1 MYTRVFIHSIRFLIA
16 FFDSRFYTQL
26 AVRQQESIAWRHLT
40 LFMSSAVGNS
50 AVSSSADS
58 SCSDFGSNSD
68 SESGFVSERA
78 ARKREKK
85 VRKQEKKAR
94 KKEKKARKRDRK
106 ALKHAKKRKSP
117 EISDSAPPTHQQ
129 GEMSRKKA
137 RAGEGECARS
147 SSTLDFFAQLHRA
160 EAQKPALGTIHATA
174 RTTSEVDT
182 KASSDWECQKCGE
195 SNFSN
200 SADCR
205 KCHALKRLTTYR

>member
-1 MYTRVFIHSIRFLIA
+1 
-16 FFDSRFYTQL
+16 
-26 AVRQQESIAWRHLT
+26 
-40 LFMSSAVGNS
+40 MSSAVGNS
-50 AVSSSADS
+50 VVPRSSDS
-58 SCSDFGSNSD
+58 SCSDFGSSSD
-68 SESGFVSERA
+68 DESSFVSERA

-85 VRKQEKKAR
+85 VRKQEKKARKQEKKAR

-106 ALKHAKKRKSP
+106 ALKHARKRKSP
-117 EISDSAPPTHQQ
+117 EINDSAPPAHQQ

-160 EAQKPALGTIHATA
+160 EAQKPALGTIHATG
-174 RTTSEVDT
+174 RTASEAHA